1 MSDRPLAIVTAGGT
15 GGHVYPALAIA
26 TVLRN
31 RGYQLRWVG
40 TRRGLENRLAP
51 AANIPLVRLPVRGLR
66 GKGAVQ
72 FLLAIVLLPVAFCAA
87 LLLMLRYRPKFVI
100 GLGGY
105 ASVPT
110 AIAAWLTGRTLA
122 LQEQN
127 AVAGSANRLLAR
139 FAQYVGTG
147 FPGVFAQHRRSEFV
161 GNPVRAEIRAVASNH
176 PWKKP
181 SRGSL
186 RVLVL
191 GGSLGA
197 RPLNQLMPS
206 VARAVGAQCEWMHQS
221 GVTDEPAVLRASTGL
236 PNYQVSAFVDDMA
249 SAYAWADLVI
259 CRAGALTVAELAVTG
274 RPSVLIPLPHA
285 IDDHQTANARF
296 LADAG
301 AAVLLPQARM
311 PEELESLLRKFL
323 GEVNELERMS
333 AAALACGQPMAD
345 ERFVDSLEAL
355 AA

>member
-40 TRRGLENRLAP
+40 TRRGLENRLVP
-51 AANIPLVRLPVRGLR
+51 AANIPLNRLPVRGLR
-66 GKGAVQ
+66 GKGAFQ
-72 FLLAIVLLPVAFCAA
+72 FLVAIVLLPFAFCSA
-87 LLLMLRYRPKFVI
+87 LLIMLRYRPRFVI

-110 AIAAWLTGRTLA
+110 AVAAWLTGRTLA

-147 FPGVFAQHRRSEFV
+147 FPRVFAQHRHSEFV
-161 GNPVRAEIRAVASNH
+161 GNPVRAEIRSVASTH

-181 SRGSL
+181 DQGSL

-197 RPLNQLMPS
+197 RPLNQILPS
-206 VARAVGAQCEWMHQS
+206 VAHVLGAQCEWMHQS
-221 GVTDEPAVLRASTGL
+221 GVTDEPDVVRASMDL
-236 PNYQVSAFVDDMA
+236 PNYRVSAFVEDMA

-274 RPSVLIPLPHA
+274 RPSILIPLPHA
-285 IDDHQTANARF
+285 IDDHQTANAQF

-311 PEELESLLRKFL
+311 AGELESLVLRL
-323 GEVNELERMS
+323 LNDGRELERMS
-333 AAALACGQPMAD
+333 AAARACAQPMAD
-345 ERFVDSLEAL
+345 ERFVDALETL